1 MRDLDVL
8 ALEDDLIDE
17 CLDVSE
23 LLRRD
28 WLEVREVEAQ
38 AVRRDGRAGLVDLV
52 ADDLLE
58 GSLQQMR
65 RRVVAR
71 RGELLL
77 LVDFNLDRLADL
89 ELAFLYVRDVV
100 DRAVRQLLGVR
111 RLDAAELAEQQTLV
125 ADLSAALCVER
136 GLVEDDAGLF
146 AVRDLVDEL
155 AVLPEG
161 DDLGLFGLRVYL
173 ELRDVDAREVRH
185 SDALVL
191 GTGTART
198 LALLVHGLVKAL
210 FVEVEAVLV
219 QDLFRELPREA
230 ERVVEAETNLTRQL
244 FLAVSLEAL
253 DLRVEQLHALVERC
267 GEAVFLDA
275 DDLLDVVV
283 LGDELTEVAGIA
295 VDLDDGV
302 NGALEELALDA
313 EHAAVADGA
322 AQDAAQ
328 HVAAALVRRQDAVH
342 DHDGHGARVISD
354 DLQRDVRLL
363 VLAVLDAR
371 DLGRVLDDRVEQI
384 RLEVRLLVLHDGR
397 EALEAAARIDVL
409 MGEIL
414 VGAVFLAVVLR
425 EDEVPDLEVA
435 VAVAADSAGRRAAA
449 ALFTEVDVDLGV
461 WTARTRADL
470 PEVVLHLDDVVLREA
485 RLGLPDLDGLRVV
498 RVDRDPELV
507 LRQLDDFR
515 QELPC
520 PGNGL
525 ALEVI
530 AEREV
535 AEHLEERL
543 MARRAADVLDIT
555 RADAALARRH
565 ARAGRLHLA
574 REERLQRSH
583 AGADQEERRVI
594 LRDQRETRQ
603 AQMAFLFRKELQISF
618 AQFVTTHVLQKNLP
632 P

>member
-1 MRDLDVL
+1 MV
-8 ALEDDLIDE
+8 
-17 CLDVSE
+17 
-23 LLRRD
+23 
-28 WLEVREVEAQ
+28 
-38 AVRRDGRAGLVDLV
+38 
-52 ADDLLE
+52 
-58 GSLQQMR
+58 
-65 RRVVAR
+65 
-71 RGELLL
+71 
-77 LVDFNLDRLADL
+77 
-89 ELAFLYVRDVV
+89 
-100 DRAVRQLLGVR
+100 
-111 RLDAAELAEQQTLV
+111 
-125 ADLSAALCVER
+125 
-136 GLVEDDAGLF
+136 
-146 AVRDLVDEL
+146 
-155 AVLPEG
+155 
-161 DDLGLFGLRVYL
+161 
-173 ELRDVDAREVRH
+173 
-185 SDALVL
+185 
-191 GTGTART
+191 
-198 LALLVHGLVKAL
+198 
-210 FVEVEAVLV
+210 
-219 QDLFRELPREA
+219 
-230 ERVVEAETNLTRQL
+230 
-244 FLAVSLEAL
+244 
-253 DLRVEQLHALVERC
+253 
-267 GEAVFLDA
+267 
-275 DDLLDVVV
+275 
-283 LGDELTEVAGIA
+283 
-295 VDLDDGV
+295 
-302 NGALEELALDA
+302 
-313 EHAAVADGA
+313 
-322 AQDAAQ
+322 
-328 HVAAALVRRQDAVH
+328 
-342 DHDGHGARVISD
+342 SD

-397 EALEAAARIDVL
+397 EALEAATRIDVL

-435 VAVAADSAGRRAAA
+435 VAVAADSAGRRAAT

-461 WTARTRADL
+461 RAARARADL
-470 PEVVLHLDDVVLREA
+470 PEVVLHLDDVILREA

-583 AGADQEERRVI
+583 AGADQEERRVV

-618 AQFVTTHVLQKNLP
+618 AQFVTTHVKKKNLP

>member
-1 MRDLDVL
+1 
-8 ALEDDLIDE
+8 
-17 CLDVSE
+17 
-23 LLRRD
+23 
-28 WLEVREVEAQ
+28 
-38 AVRRDGRAGLVDLV
+38 
-52 ADDLLE
+52 
-58 GSLQQMR
+58 MR

-77 LVDFNLDRLADL
+77 LVDFDLDRLADL

-111 RLDAAELAEQQTLV
+111 CLDAAELTEQQALV

-155 AVLPEG
+155 AVLPDG

-185 SDALVL
+185 SNALVL

-210 FVEVEAVLV
+210 FVEIEAVLV

-230 ERVVEAETNLTRQL
+230 ERVVEAETDLTRQL
-244 FLAVSLEAL
+244 VLAVSLEAL
-253 DLRVEQLHALVERC
+253 DLCVEQLHALVERC

-283 LGDELTEVAGIA
+283 LGDELAEVAGIA

-425 EDEVPDLEVA
+425 KDEVPDLEVA

-461 WTARTRADL
+461 RAARARADL

-583 AGADQEERRVI
+583 AGADQEERRVV
-594 LRDQRETRQ
+594 LRDQ
-603 AQMAFLFRKELQISF
+603 
-618 AQFVTTHVLQKNLP
+618 
-632 P
+632 